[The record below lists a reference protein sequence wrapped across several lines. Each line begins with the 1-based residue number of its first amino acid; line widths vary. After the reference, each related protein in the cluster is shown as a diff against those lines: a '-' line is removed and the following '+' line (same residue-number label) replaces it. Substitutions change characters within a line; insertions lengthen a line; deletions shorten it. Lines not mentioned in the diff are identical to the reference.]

1 VLATAHTLEPHIRD
15 TSTVS
20 REIFPTVQAVE
31 VIHDHGAHNLR
42 FRESEVDGDTT
53 AIVLAGRAGTP
64 IGDATAIRTKM
75 KFKVP
80 VTPGVCVRWA
90 RNPDTFIFIIIGPK
104 HPVAATDGA
113 VAGSSGIGDTFKAPT
128 DGAAMTGTFDHFG
141 RPFLSSL
148 KRATRSRS

>member
-1 VLATAHTLEPHIRD
+1 MLEPHVRD
-15 TSTVS
+15 TATVA
-20 REIFPTVQAVE
+20 RQILPTVQPVE
-31 VIHDHGAHNLR
+31 VIHDDGAHNLR

-80 VTPGVCVRWA
+80 VTAGVCVRWA
-90 RNPDTFIFIIIGPK
+90 RNPDTFIFIVIGPK

-113 VAGSSGIGDTFKAPT
+113 VAGSSGFGDTFKAPT
-128 DGAAMTGTFDHFG
+128 DRAAMTGTFDHFG
-141 RPFLSSL
+141 DPFLSSL